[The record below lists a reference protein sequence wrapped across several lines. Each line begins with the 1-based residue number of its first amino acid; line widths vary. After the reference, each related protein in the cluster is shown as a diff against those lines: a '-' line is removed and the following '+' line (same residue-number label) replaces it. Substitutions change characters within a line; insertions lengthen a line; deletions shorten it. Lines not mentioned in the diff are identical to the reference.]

1 MLDSVEKFNA
11 KIHPLHYLET
21 FFKVQRSTD
30 FIVELCNIT
39 GFIIVDFAKS
49 RLIGGIVVFKHIILA
64 FVFRLTNFSSFL
76 RGSNRPQVVMAGN

>member
-1 MLDSVEKFNA
+1 MLDSVQKFNA

-21 FFKVQRSTD
+21 FFKVPRRL
-30 FIVELCNIT
+30 ILYVELCNIT

-64 FVFRLTNFSSFL
+64 FVFRRHKFFEVSQSLTE
-76 RGSNRPQVVMAGN
+76 VVIGHR